1 MPDYEYKTVALP
13 RSVAKRRRR
22 RQSEADLVAEQLG
35 KVLNEEARDRWEYER
50 AETLTTPGQRGLL
63 KQARPSAY
71 VVLIFK
77 RLRNEPAA
85 AAAPAAEGHAPDVR
99 FGTASVQLVSDGAPA
114 PAAPRPPVGTAQ
126 D

>member
-1 MPDYEYKTVALP
+1 MAIPV
-13 RSVAKRRRR
+13 
-22 RQSEADLVAEQLG
+22 
-35 KVLNEEARDRWEYER
+35 R

-85 AAAPAAEGHAPDVR
+85 ATAPTAEAHAPDVR